1 MPAEESRIVCNIDA
15 LLNERGMS
23 LTELAARVGLSVV
36 NLSILK
42 NNRAKAVRFTTLTGL
57 CDGLGCTPG
66 DIFTVQDP
74 SS

>member
-1 MPAEESRIVCNIDA
+1 VPAEESRIVCNIDA

-23 LTELAARVGLSVV
+23 LTELADRVGLSVV

-57 CDGLGCTPG
+57 CDALGCTPG
-66 DIFTVQDP
+66 DIFTVKNP

>member
-1 MPAEESRIVCNIDA
+1 VPAEESRIVCNIDA
-15 LLNERGMS
+15 LLNERGLS
-23 LTELAARVGLSVV
+23 LTELADRVGLSVV

-57 CDGLGCTPG
+57 CDALGCTPG

>member
-1 MPAEESRIVCNIDA
+1 VPAEESRIVCNIDA

-23 LTELAARVGLSVV
+23 LTELADRVGLSVV

-57 CDGLGCTPG
+57 CDALGCTPG
-66 DIFTVQDP
+66 DIFMVQDP
-74 SS
+74 TT

>member
-1 MPAEESRIVCNIDA
+1 VPAEESRIVCNIDA
-15 LLNERGMS
+15 LLNERGLS
-23 LTELAARVGLSVV
+23 LTELADRVGLSVV

-57 CDGLGCTPG
+57 CDALGCTPG
-66 DIFTVQDP
+66 DIFTVQNP

>member
-23 LTELAARVGLSVV
+23 LTELADRVGLSVV

-57 CDGLGCTPG
+57 CDALGCTPG
-66 DIFTVQDP
+66 DIFTVGNP
-74 SS
+74 SP

>member
-15 LLNERGMS
+15 LLNERGLS
-23 LTELAARVGLSVV
+23 LTELADRVGLSVV

-57 CDGLGCTPG
+57 CDALGCTPG

-74 SS
+74 FS

>member
-1 MPAEESRIVCNIDA
+1 VPAEESRIVCNIDA
-15 LLNERGMS
+15 LLNERGLS
-23 LTELAARVGLSVV
+23 LTGLADRVGLSVV

-57 CDGLGCTPG
+57 CDALGCTPG
-66 DIFTVQDP
+66 DIFTVQNP